1 MRVLIIH
8 HNPPDVGR
16 LLEAARRC
24 WGVVSAETPPDLAQ
38 ALICLSDPNGWPDI
52 VLASV
57 RVLEQP
63 NDAARTLVL
72 HPGRCFFRLVAVG
85 QTSDELSRA
94 RVQALG
100 DAVVAEAVVTNQGL
114 LRALQQAADLA

>member
-8 HNPPDVGR
+8 HNPCDVWR
-16 LLEAARRC
+16 LLEAVRRC
-24 WGVVSAETPPDLAQ
+24 WGSVSVETPLDLAQ
-38 ALICLSDPNGWPDI
+38 ALVCLSDPNSWPDI

-57 RVLEQP
+57 RILEQP
-63 NDAARTLVL
+63 NAAARTLVL

-94 RVQALG
+94 RIRSLS
-100 DAVVAEAVVTNQGL
+100 DAVVAETVVENQGL
-114 LRALQQAADLA
+114 LRAFQQAADQV

>member
-8 HNPPDVGR
+8 HNPPDVWR

-24 WGVVSAETPPDLAQ
+24 WGGVSAETPHDLAQ
-38 ALICLSDPNGWPDI
+38 ALVCLSDPNGWPDI

-57 RVLEQP
+57 RILEQP
-63 NDAARTLVL
+63 NAAARTLAL
-72 HPGRCFFRLVAVG
+72 HPGRCFFRLVVVG

-94 RVQALG
+94 RIRSLG
-100 DAVVAEAVVTNQGL
+100 DAVVAETVVENQGL
-114 LRALQQAADLA
+114 LRAFQQAADQV